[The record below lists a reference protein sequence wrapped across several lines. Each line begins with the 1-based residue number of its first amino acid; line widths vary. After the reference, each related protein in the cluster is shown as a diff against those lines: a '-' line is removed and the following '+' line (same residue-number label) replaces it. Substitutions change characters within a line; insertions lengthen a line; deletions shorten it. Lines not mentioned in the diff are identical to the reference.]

1 METRYFTNMLYL
13 KNKLLANDEKKKQK
27 KIGKLKQSRKSNQKN
42 CLDKNKEKD
51 SIFYEDST
59 V

>member
-1 METRYFTNMLYL
+1 METRYFSNMFYL
-13 KNKLLANDEKKKQK
+13 KNKLLANDEKKKK